1 MKYNEEDRRMINE
14 RILVPELLDKVMS
27 AQDAAALL
35 KDGMVIGC
43 SGFTTAGFPKAVP
56 QAVAEQGTA
65 GHLTLITPASTGA
78 ELDGALTKA
87 GLISKR
93 YSFQSNADMRKAI
106 NKGEISFMDIHLGQ
120 VPRYIESGFLGT
132 MDYAVLECAMITE
145 DCGIVPTTS
154 LGAANSLVKN
164 AKQVILEINTTCPAE
179 VYGLHDIYDTGYG
192 CELPVYSP
200 GDRIGTASI
209 PCTPEKIAAIVFSD
223 KIGSTPVFKAPDEVS
238 GAIADNIIRFLK
250 NEISEGR
257 LPDNLAPLQSGVGA
271 VGNAVFSGLKTA
283 GFSNLTM
290 YTEVVQDSSLELI
303 KEGVIDMASTTSLSL
318 SEAGLKELYEHL
330 DYYKEHIVIRPQ
342 DISNHPEP
350 IRRLGVIAINTAA
363 EIDIYGNVNST
374 HATGSSIIN
383 GIGGSGD
390 FSRNARISIFM
401 TPSTGKNGALSRIV
415 PMVTH
420 VDNCEHDVN
429 VVVTEYGIADL
440 RGRCPRERVKLIIE
454 NCAHPDY
461 RPVLLAYY
469 ERACRNASGLQTPHD
484 LATCF
489 DMHRRYMETGSMKE

>member
-1 MKYNEEDRRMINE
+1 MINE
-14 RILVPELLDKVMS
+14 RILLPELRDKVMN
-27 AQDAAALL
+27 AQEAAALL
-35 KDGMVIGC
+35 KEGMVIGC

-56 QAVAEQGTA
+56 QAVAQQGTA
-65 GHLTLITPASTGA
+65 KNLTLITPASTGA
-78 ELDGALTKA
+78 ELDGALAKA

-106 NKGEISFMDIHLGQ
+106 NKGEIGFMDIHLGQ
-120 VPRYIESGFLGT
+120 VPKYIESGFLGSI
-132 MDYAVLECAMITE
+132 DIAIIECAMVLE

-164 AKQVILEINTTCPAE
+164 ADRVILEINTTCPPE
-179 VYGLHDIYDTGYG
+179 VYGLHDIYEVCYG
-192 CELPVYSP
+192 KEIPVYAP

-223 KIGSTPVFKAPDEVS
+223 EIGSTPVFKAPDEVS
-238 GAIADNIIRFLK
+238 GAIAANIIQFLK
-250 NEISEGR
+250 IEITEGR
-257 LPDNLAPLQSGVGA
+257 LPKELAPLQSGVGA
-271 VGNAVFSGLKTA
+271 VGNAVFAGLKTA

-290 YTEVVQDSSLELI
+290 YTEVVQDSSLDLI

-330 DYYKEHIVIRPQ
+330 NYYKEHIVIRPQ

-390 FSRNARISIFM
+390 FSRNARVSIFM
-401 TPSTGKNGALSRIV
+401 TPSTGKSGALSRIV

-429 VVVTEYGIADL
+429 IVVTEYGIADL
-440 RGRCPRERVKLIIE
+440 RGKCPKERVEVIIE

-461 RPVLLAYY
+461 RPQLRAYY
-469 ERACRNASGLQTPHD
+469 EKACKNASGMQTPHD
-484 LATCF
+484 LASCF
-489 DMHRRYMETGSMKE
+489 DMHRRYMETGSMKI